1 MLSALS
7 RVLMRQLRFPDRH
20 YLEAAGGWM
29 LLGNLIE
36 ARVEVD
42 QISPLGRLQPQAML
56 VRWQVYI
63 RLAEVDHAHHLA
75 RAFTRLCP
83 SLPAGWMCLSYTLY
97 QMNRSEEAWEVLLSK
112 VHRFPKFSGIPYLLA
127 CYAWKTGSSTEA
139 RRWLARSAALGGP
152 ATLDAA
158 ALDDSSRLMAS
169 GASMPLNSGSSR
181 ATQNRL
187 RGSARDFRHKP
198 SG

>member
-1 MLSALS
+1 
-7 RVLMRQLRFPDRH
+7 MRQLGFPDRH
-20 YLEAAGGWM
+20 YLEAAVGWM
-29 LLGNLIE
+29 LLGNLSE
-36 ARVEVD
+36 SRLELD
-42 QISPLGRLQPQAML
+42 QISALGRLQPQAML

-83 SLPAGWMCLSYTLY
+83 SLPVGWICLSYTLY
-97 QMNRSEEAWEVLLSK
+97 QMGRWEEAWEVLLSK

-127 CYAWKTGSSTEA
+127 CYAWKTGSSTES

-158 ALDDSSRLMAS
+158 ALEDSSRLLTS
-169 GASMPLNSGSSR
+169 GVLTALKPGVSR
-181 ATQNRL
+181 GTQNRL
-187 RGSARDFRHKP
+187 RGSPRGFRQKP
-198 SG
+198 NG